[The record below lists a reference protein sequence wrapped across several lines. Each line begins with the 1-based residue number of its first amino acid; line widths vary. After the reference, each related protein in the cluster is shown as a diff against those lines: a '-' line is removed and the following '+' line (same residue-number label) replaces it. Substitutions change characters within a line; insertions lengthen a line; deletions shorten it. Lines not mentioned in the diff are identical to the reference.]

1 MAPRYSHYLLPVRGG
16 RFPGRVLCLSVSGEL
31 SGATGTV
38 GVERST
44 LAGWS
49 SVLLER
55 HDGAYAWKW
64 DLSGRHEETFW
75 AGLRMLLAQR
85 GTTWVVSPHA
95 CRAWALLGLWERLEA
110 GSVTLRRPAV
120 PLAGGTVSALRA
132 RREGTLLAE
141 DPHRCYGYGY
151 PGRRERWSGATPGTG
166 GQVAAT
172 GRALPRLWRGGWLG
186 WSSRGAPPSSLFPW
200 AAYK

>member
-16 RFPGRVLCLSVSGEL
+16 RFPGRVLCLSVSGEVFL
-31 SGATGTV
+31 ATGTA

-55 HDGAYAWKW
+55 HDGAYTWQW
-64 DLSGRHEETFW
+64 DLSGCHEVLGRATH
-75 AGLRMLLAQR
+75 AAAAAAAQPGWSR
-85 GTTWVVSPHA
+85 PHA

-132 RREGTLLAE
+132 RREGHSWRKI
-141 DPHRCYGYGY
+141 PHRCYGYGY

-200 AAYK
+200 AACK